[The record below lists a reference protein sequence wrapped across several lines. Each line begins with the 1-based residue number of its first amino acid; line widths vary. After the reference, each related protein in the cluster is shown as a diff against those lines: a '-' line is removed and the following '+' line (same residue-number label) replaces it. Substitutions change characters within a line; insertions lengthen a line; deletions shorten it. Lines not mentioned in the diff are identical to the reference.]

1 MKRNEYRVDALL
13 SVFNRLGYS
22 NWNTLNGIQL
32 LTHTVSG
39 NEIILDTS
47 YPVLPA
53 SIIERKV
60 DDLDISEVYF
70 DSLFDAEINIMNS
83 KK

>member
-1 MKRNEYRVDALL
+1 M
-13 SVFNRLGYS
+13 
-22 NWNTLNGIQL
+22 NGIQL

-53 SIIERKV
+53 SLIERKV
-60 DDLDISEVYF
+60 DDLDISEIYF
-70 DSLFDAEINIMNS
+70 DSIFDAEINMMSASN
-83 KK
+83 